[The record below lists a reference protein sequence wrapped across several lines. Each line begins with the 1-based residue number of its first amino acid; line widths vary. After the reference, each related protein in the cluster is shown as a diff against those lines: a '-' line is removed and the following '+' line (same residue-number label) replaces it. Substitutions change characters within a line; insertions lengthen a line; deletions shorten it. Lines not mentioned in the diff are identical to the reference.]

1 MAPSTTTR
9 PSIGERKPSPLK
21 MASAARPEK
30 SLASPSASVLEFDG
44 EGDGASV
51 VPRKSRPTGQDGN
64 RPRVRSGG
72 GPPRNSHGAMQS
84 PDVAGLE
91 QLRQTMQATLD
102 SPTSSPGMLGTTFDY
117 LGEQTGRV
125 AQLGP
130 AVEASHQIHQLRRQ
144 VHAQD
149 RKQEERMQEIKS
161 LLQDVLKDQI
171 AEHLRAHVFEMI
183 REKIEEYVADKIAE
197 HLRAHVFEMIREKI
211 EEYVADKVREQ
222 LQKQIPDALR
232 EQVKDHRRHLAE
244 VKRCLNNSEAR
255 RANATLRN
263 HGSAIREP
271 LHPLLM
277 TNGNMSD
284 LWPADLAQLFG
295 ANATLR
301 NHGSAIREPLHP
313 LLMTNGNMSD
323 LWPADLAQL
332 FGYSNDTAKRL
343 LDDYELTYA
352 SDDPTERMLNKFMAH
367 IGVGFQMVPP
377 QRRAPLQISSM

>member
-1 MAPSTTTR
+1 MSRFADVQEPIQNRHLVPSYILLFVCLAARHSPLLDDDDFYDCHGPFYDAAPLSWRTQA
-9 PSIGERKPSPLK
+9 IPLK
-21 MASAARPEK
+21 MSSAAKHEK
-30 SLASPSASVLEFDG
+30 VPASPSTSIMDFDG
-44 EGDGASV
+44 EGNDASV
-51 VPRKSRPTGQDGN
+51 VPRKSRPSGQDGN
-64 RPRVRSGG
+64 DHASGQGEDRPGLHMLPCRAR
-72 GPPRNSHGAMQS
+72 
-84 PDVAGLE
+84 DVAGLE
-91 QLRQTMQATLD
+91 QLRQTMQATL
-102 SPTSSPGMLGTTFDY
+102 GMLGTTFDY

-183 REKIEEYVADKIAE
+183 REKV
-197 HLRAHVFEMIREKI
+197 

-222 LQKQIPDALR
+222 ALGR
-232 EQVKDHRRHLAE
+232 SQAM
-244 VKRCLNNSEAR
+244 LNNSEAR

-271 LHPLLM
+271 LHALLM
-277 TNGNMSD
+277 TDGNV
-284 LWPADLAQLFG
+284 
-295 ANATLR
+295 
-301 NHGSAIREPLHP
+301 
-313 LLMTNGNMSD
+313 SD

-377 QRRAPLQISSM
+377 QRRPPLQISSM

>member
-1 MAPSTTTR
+1 MAPSTTPR
-9 PSIGERKPSPLK
+9 PSLGERRPSPLK
-21 MASAARPEK
+21 MSSAAKHEK
-30 SLASPSASVLEFDG
+30 VPASPSTSIMDFD
-44 EGDGASV
+44 EGNDASV
-51 VPRKSRPTGQDGN
+51 VPRKSRPSGQDGN

-72 GPPRNSHGAMQS
+72 GPPRTAHAAMQS

-91 QLRQTMQATLD
+91 QLRQTMQATL
-102 SPTSSPGMLGTTFDY
+102 GMLGTTFDY

-144 VHAQD
+144 VHAQGMFLLWMIPSRVLYFFFHLD

-183 REKIEEYVADKIAE
+183 REKV
-197 HLRAHVFEMIREKI
+197 

-271 LHPLLM
+271 LHALLM
-277 TNGNMSD
+277 TDGNV
-284 LWPADLAQLFG
+284 
-295 ANATLR
+295 
-301 NHGSAIREPLHP
+301 
-313 LLMTNGNMSD
+313 SD

-377 QRRAPLQISSM
+377 QRRPPLQISSM

>member
-1 MAPSTTTR
+1 MAPSTTPR
-9 PSIGERKPSPLK
+9 PSIGERRPSPLK
-21 MASAARPEK
+21 MSSATKHEK
-30 SLASPSASVLEFDG
+30 PLASPSTSVLEFEGDG
-44 EGDGASV
+44 EGTTV
-51 VPRKSRPTGQDGN
+51 IPRKSRPSGQDGN
-64 RPRVRSGG
+64 KPRVRSGG
-72 GPPRNSHGAMQS
+72 GPPRNSHAAMQS

-91 QLRQTMQATLD
+91 QLRQTMQATL
-102 SPTSSPGMLGTTFDY
+102 GMLGTTFDY

-183 REKIEEYVADKIAE
+183 
-197 HLRAHVFEMIREKI
+197 
-211 EEYVADKVREQ
+211 
-222 LQKQIPDALR
+222 P
-232 EQVKDHRRHLAE
+232 
-244 VKRCLNNSEAR
+244 R

-277 TNGNMSD
+277 TDGN
-284 LWPADLAQLFG
+284 
-295 ANATLR
+295 T
-301 NHGSAIREPLHP
+301 
-313 LLMTNGNMSD
+313 SD

-377 QRRAPLQISSM
+377 QRRPPLQISSM

>member
-1 MAPSTTTR
+1 MAPSTTPR
-9 PSIGERKPSPLK
+9 PSLGERRPSPLK
-21 MASAARPEK
+21 MSSAAKHEK
-30 SLASPSASVLEFDG
+30 VPASPSTSIMDFDG
-44 EGDGASV
+44 EGNDASV
-51 VPRKSRPTGQDGN
+51 VPRKSRPSGQDGN

-72 GPPRNSHGAMQS
+72 GPPRTAHAAMQS

-91 QLRQTMQATLD
+91 QLRQTMQATL
-102 SPTSSPGMLGTTFDY
+102 GMLGTTFDY

-183 REKIEEYVADKIAE
+183 REKV
-197 HLRAHVFEMIREKI
+197 

-271 LHPLLM
+271 LHALLM
-277 TNGNMSD
+277 TDGNVSD
-284 LWPADLAQLFG
+284 LWPADLAQLF
-295 ANATLR
+295 
-301 NHGSAIREPLHP
+301 
-313 LLMTNGNMSD
+313 D
-323 LWPADLAQL
+323 
-332 FGYSNDTAKRL
+332 DTAKRL

-377 QRRAPLQISSM
+377 QRRPPLQISSM

>member
-1 MAPSTTTR
+1 MAPSTTPR
-9 PSIGERKPSPLK
+9 PSMGDRKPSPLK
-21 MASAARPEK
+21 MASAAKPEK

-44 EGDGASV
+44 DGDGASV
-51 VPRKSRPTGQDGN
+51 VHRKSRPTGQDGN

-72 GPPRNSHGAMQS
+72 GPPRNNHGTVQS

-91 QLRQTMQATLD
+91 QLRQTMQATL
-102 SPTSSPGMLGTTFDY
+102 GMLGTTFDY

-183 REKIEEYVADKIAE
+183 REKIEEYVADK
-197 HLRAHVFEMIREKI
+197 
-211 EEYVADKVREQ
+211 VREQ

-277 TNGNMSD
+277 TDGN
-284 LWPADLAQLFG
+284 
-295 ANATLR
+295 
-301 NHGSAIREPLHP
+301 I
-313 LLMTNGNMSD
+313 SD

>member
-1 MAPSTTTR
+1 MAPSTTPQR
-9 PSIGERKPSPLK
+9 LSLGGERKPSPLRT
-21 MASAARPEK
+21 SALKSEK
-30 SLASPSASVLEFDG
+30 PLASPSVSVMEFDG
-44 EGDGASV
+44 ENGEV
-51 VPRKSRPTGQDGN
+51 ITRKPRPSGQEA

-72 GPPRNSHGAMQS
+72 VGRTLSNGNTAMQS

-91 QLRQTMQATLD
+91 QLKQTMQATL
-102 SPTSSPGMLGTTFDY
+102 GVLGTTFDY
-117 LGEQTGRV
+117 LGEQTARV
-125 AQLGP
+125 AALGP

-161 LLQDVLKDQI
+161 LLQDVLKEQ
-171 AEHLRAHVFEMI
+171 
-183 REKIEEYVADKIAE
+183 IAE

-211 EEYVADKVREQ
+211 EEYVADKVRDQ
-222 LQKQIPDALR
+222 LQKQIPEALR
-232 EQVKDHRRHLAE
+232 QQVKDHRKHLAE

-277 TNGNMSD
+277 TDGNMS
-284 LWPADLAQLFG
+284 
-295 ANATLR
+295 
-301 NHGSAIREPLHP
+301 E
-313 LLMTNGNMSD
+313 

-352 SDDPTERMLNKFMAH
+352 HDDPTERMLNKFMAH

-377 QRRAPLQISSM
+377 QRRPPLQISSM

>member
-1 MAPSTTTR
+1 MAPSTTPTR
-9 PSIGERKPSPLK
+9 HSSDRKPSPLK
-21 MASAARPEK
+21 TTSAAKIEK
-30 SLASPSASVLEFDG
+30 PPASPSQSVADIDENG
-44 EGDGASV
+44 EV
-51 VPRKSRPTGQDGN
+51 VGPRKPRPVSS
-64 RPRVRSGG
+64 RVRSGT
-72 GPPRNSHGAMQS
+72 PRQSIANGNAVQS

-91 QLRQTMQATLD
+91 QLRQTMQATL
-102 SPTSSPGMLGTTFDY
+102 GALGTTFDY
-117 LGEQTGRV
+117 LGEQTARV
-125 AQLGP
+125 AALGP

-161 LLQDVLKDQI
+161 LLQDVLKEQ
-171 AEHLRAHVFEMI
+171 
-183 REKIEEYVADKIAE
+183 IAE

-211 EEYVADKVREQ
+211 EEYVADKVRDQ
-222 LQKQIPDALR
+222 LQKQIPDTLR
-232 EQVKDHRRHLAE
+232 QQVKEHRKHLAE
-244 VKRCLNNSEAR
+244 VKRCLHNSEAR

-271 LHPLLM
+271 LHSLLM
-277 TNGNMSD
+277 TDGNIS
-284 LWPADLAQLFG
+284 
-295 ANATLR
+295 
-301 NHGSAIREPLHP
+301 E
-313 LLMTNGNMSD
+313 

-377 QRRAPLQISSM
+377 QRRPPLQIGAR